1 MKNIFF
7 KFLVFS
13 FLYLIIFGFN
23 NFVLANDYDSSDF
36 YFTLEKIG
44 DIRIV
49 AGQTNYDYSGSNL
62 NLELV
67 GQGEPESQ
75 IQIQVA
81 NSMKLVNVDAS
92 GKWIKEID
100 FQEGSNKIEIINQ
113 DRSIT
118 LSYTLQVDLNE
129 EADFAQ
135 AATDSD
141 EAQVSGTI
149 EPTSVPTKTI
159 TETPTSIPQITKAPK
174 STDSN
179 TPVTG
184 NVEFAIIISLL
195 GLGFLG
201 GGIYLLKN

>member
-1 MKNIFF
+1 MKKNNYF
-7 KFLVFS
+7 KLLTLVFLLV
-13 FLYLIIFGFN
+13 FTFVFNQLI
-23 NFVLANDYDSSDF
+23 LASDNDNS

-67 GQGEPESQ
+67 GQGEPDSQ
-75 IQIQVA
+75 IQIQVG
-81 NSMKLVNVDAS
+81 NSMKLVNVDDS
-92 GKWIKEID
+92 GKWIKDID

-118 LSYTLQVDLNE
+118 LNYTLQVDLNE
-129 EADFAQ
+129 NADFAQ
-135 AATDSD
+135 AVTDSD

-159 TETPTSIPQITKAPK
+159 TGEPTSIPQITKAPN

-184 NVEFAIIISLL
+184 NIEFAVIISLL

>member
-1 MKNIFF
+1 MKKNNYLKLLTFVF
-7 KFLVFS
+7 LLVFTFTFS
-13 FLYLIIFGFN
+13 QLI
-23 NFVLANDYDSSDF
+23 LASDNDNS

-129 EADFAQ
+129 KADFAQ

-149 EPTSVPTKTI
+149 EPTSVPTKSI
-159 TETPTSIPQITKAPK
+159 TKAPISTSQTTKAPK